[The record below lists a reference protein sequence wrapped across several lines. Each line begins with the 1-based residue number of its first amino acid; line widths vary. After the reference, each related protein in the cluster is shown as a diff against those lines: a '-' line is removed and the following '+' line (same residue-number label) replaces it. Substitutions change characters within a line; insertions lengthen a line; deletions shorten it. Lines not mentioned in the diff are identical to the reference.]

1 MNDTIKEEII
11 NFSNITI
18 NEPETAIDMRQVL
31 EQEINKLTLEE
42 GNMFKNLLK
51 EKKSLHEIS
60 DDGVILLLILSVV
73 LLISLSVSTISVLFD
88 SNILKMVL
96 SLFSSLSII
105 FYFLISFS
113 KKTFFGRFFCNIN
126 IRLNKQKELNKIYDN
141 LPVSKNILSSFKKAY
156 GQKKLKNLMMYHDII
171 TYGDVKSIVEKIEAE
186 NEFKKKIKQRD
197 EKEKKIDE
205 IVSSL

>member
-51 EKKSLHEIS
+51 ENKTLHEIS

>member
-11 NFSNITI
+11 NFSNTTI
-18 NEPETAIDMRQVL
+18 NEPETVVDMRQVL
-31 EQEINKLTLEE
+31 EQEMNDLTLEKA
-42 GNMFKNLLK
+42 NIFKDLLK
-51 EKKSLHEIS
+51 EKKTLHEIS
-60 DDGVILLLILSVV
+60 NDSVIFLTILSVIF
-73 LLISLSVSTISVLFD
+73 LLALSFSTICTLFD
-88 SNILKMVL
+88 NNILRIVL

-113 KKTFFGRFFCNIN
+113 KKTFFGRFFSNIS
-126 IRLNKQKELNKIYDN
+126 IRLNKRKELNKIYDN

-156 GQKKLKNLMMYHDII
+156 GQNKLKNLMMDHDII
-171 TYGDVKSIVEKIEAE
+171 TYGDVKSIIEKIESE
-186 NEFKKKIKQRD
+186 NEFQNRIKKRA